1 LSIWLTDLRRKR
13 QQVRKPAP
21 KWGGPAVLNNEFIE
35 LSSDKFIGAKGKW
48 VVLFF
53 YPLVNI
59 PFPTNHPTRAHSTT
73 FFSFEIRA
81 DAHAP
86 RNWQAS
92 MPLGNIPLSG
102 WDVTRPRPLLVP
114 A

>member
-1 LSIWLTDLRRKR
+1 MSIWLTDLRRKR

-59 PFPTNHPTRAHSTT
+59 PFPTKHPIVRTLCYLFSRLKSEPTPTRRETGKRACHSAT
-73 FFSFEIRA
+73 FHYLA
-81 DAHAP
+81 G
-86 RNWQAS
+86 
-92 MPLGNIPLSG
+92 M
-102 WDVTRPRPLLVP
+102 
-114 A
+114 